1 MNTNIRQASAPLVKE
16 GSIIGYL
23 LPGTRRLI
31 WHGRVLRIYPA
42 CALVESTEEGY
53 EGMTEYVMLHQVVSV
68 TTTPERVIAEVIP
81 ARPS

>member
-1 MNTNIRQASAPLVKE
+1 MNTSTNMQAVKE

-31 WHGRVLRIYPA
+31 WHGRVLRIYSA

-53 EGMTEYVMLHQVVSV
+53 EGMTEYVMLHQVVS